1 MAVTVGPIIA
11 IRRKPYPFR
20 VSSPQ
25 KTGIDPQAR
34 THHKS
39 NHHQSDLCLL
49 QFYVACMQRM
59 QRLHFHTM
67 CKSKPVEDRKLNRQA
82 TALGFRPCF
91 RNNPPTLLCATLY
104 SDRVCADMNEG
115 WKHWQTIITMGEGLV
130 YHGPILDWLDLLG
143 WTSVVKI
150 VTKRNTIK
158 TFCAMWF
165 PQMAKISA
173 DMRCTWEDFNLDTQK
188 NPITESVLHDT
199 WPSLGIHETYIAG
212 KRSICTLAPARLFAL
227 SSSPRG
233 ALLSSSDVH
242 GTLVCCQLLSAHAY
256 LIYFVLGNTQ
266 NIVQTCPNC
275 PLVVIGIE
283 QGHGWFKFAGWY
295 FSGLQ
300 YDWSTKKSV
309 LVLLLGF

>member
-1 MAVTVGPIIA
+1 MRYLILG
-11 IRRKPYPFR
+11 
-20 VSSPQ
+20 SSMCWHESGV
-25 KTGIDPQAR
+25 KALA
-34 THHKS
+34 
-39 NHHQSDLCLL
+39 NHH
-49 QFYVACMQRM
+49 
-59 QRLHFHTM
+59 H
-67 CKSKPVEDRKLNRQA
+67 
-82 TALGFRPCF
+82 
-91 RNNPPTLLCATLY
+91 
-104 SDRVCADMNEG
+104 
-115 WKHWQTIITMGEGLV
+115 
-130 YHGPILDWLDLLG
+130 HGGRIGVPWAYTWLTWLTVLG

-150 VTKRNTIK
+150 VTKQNTVK

-173 DMRCTWEDFNLDTQK
+173 DMRCTWEDFNLKDTQK
-188 NPITESVLHDT
+188 IQSLVSSARH
-199 WPSLGIHETYIAG
+199 LGIHETYIAG
-212 KRSICTLAPARLFAL
+212 KRSLCTLAPARLFAL

-242 GTLVCCQLLSAHAY
+242 GTLVCCQLLSAHVY

-275 PLVVIGIE
+275 PFVVIGIE

-300 YDWSTKKSV
+300 YDWSTKKYV